1 MEGLERVFLICA
13 GFLAPSV
20 IRPAQLDASCAAQ
33 AMLARNP
40 GARASASSEDSR
52 VLAPLRGCE
61 LDSVRQARRSS
72 LGQPGVRGR
81 DPSKRWTARRR
92 WLRGRWDA
100 PLLERNR

>member
-20 IRPAQLDASCAAQ
+20 IRPAQLDVSCAAQ

-52 VLAPLRGCE
+52 VLARRRGRV
-61 LDSVRQARRSS
+61 LDSALRARRLS
-72 LGQPGVRGR
+72 LQRPGARGR
-81 DPSKRWTARRR
+81 DPSKRWTARSR